1 MPLKSLNDKKFL
13 IYLIQQEKKFLLII
27 FLVLI
32 GTLIEILA
40 LANIYKLI
48 EVLIGKSEQT
58 SQIKIFQKSY
68 FFRKH

>member
-1 MPLKSLNDKKFL
+1 MIKKIFDL
-13 IYLIQQEKKFLLII
+13 FNSARKKKFLLII

-48 EVLIGKSEQT
+48 EVLIEDLIKLLKSKYSKKLLLLRT
-58 SQIKIFQKSY
+58 
-68 FFRKH
+68 